1 MGRIEHSQMTLLK
14 QKHRRW
20 MAAALASML
29 LVTAADAQRETEPRP
44 NIVLMLVDDLGYGDV
59 GFMGATKIR
68 TPNIDRLAAEGVYLT
83 DAHAP
88 GAVCQPT
95 RYAVLT
101 GRNYWRAP
109 RTGNGFYF
117 QDNEVLMPQVFRDHG
132 YATAMFGKWHLGW
145 GLDRQWPEG
154 MWDAPISHGP
164 NQAGFDYSFAQ
175 ASGHEWPPFVFIE
188 NDRVYKGNPADPL
201 IITRENPEYWPYAG
215 GQGAS
220 HGAAAAHA
228 AYDVT
233 RLDLEIARRAVD
245 WLREQEKPFFVYLPF
260 FAPHVPLMP
269 SEEFKGTSE
278 AGLLGD
284 FIQQLDYA
292 VGIVLD
298 ALDELGLAENTLIV
312 FTSDNGGCYIQ
323 SAMDAGHHSMGPI
336 LGLKGDTWEGGHRVP
351 FIARWPER
359 IPAGT
364 RSDHLLSLTDL
375 FPTFAAASGV
385 TLPRHAAPDGL
396 NQWPLWQQPAL
407 PVSIRN
413 EMIYD
418 GRSKG
423 LRHGD
428 WIYFPFQGAGGL
440 FGTFYLEQMG
450 YANSDFDGN
459 TLRPDAPPA
468 QLYNVRE
475 DLAQTTNLYHQ
486 HPEIVAFLDAR
497 FREIMRQNRSK

>member
-1 MGRIEHSQMTLLK
+1 MSRSPRSLVLLALLLCLG
-14 QKHRRW
+14 HGP
-20 MAAALASML
+20 AAAERRA
-29 LVTAADAQRETEPRP
+29 RP
-44 NIVLMLVDDLGYGDV
+44 NIVLMLTDDLGYGDV

-68 TPNIDRLAAEGVYLT
+68 TPHIDRLAAEGLHLT
-83 DAHAP
+83 DAHSP
-88 GAVCQPT
+88 SAVCQPT

-101 GRNYWRAP
+101 GRNYGRSR

-117 QDNEVLMPQVFRDHG
+117 QDNEILMPAVFRAHG
-132 YATAMFGKWHLGW
+132 YTTAIFGKWHLGW
-145 GLDRQWPEG
+145 GLERQWPEG

-188 NDRVYKGNPADPL
+188 NDRVYKGDPADPL
-201 IITRENPEYWPYAG
+201 IITRENPDPWPYAG
-215 GQGAS
+215 GQGSS

-233 RLDLEIARRAVD
+233 RLDLEMAERAVK
-245 WLREQEKPFFVYLPF
+245 WIGEQEEPFFLYLPF

-284 FIQQLDYA
+284 FIQQLDHA
-292 VGIVLD
+292 VGMVLD
-298 ALDELGLAENTLIV
+298 ALDEKGLAENTLVV

-323 SAMDAGHHSMGPI
+323 SAMDAGHNSMGPI
-336 LGLKGDTWEGGHRVP
+336 LGLKGDAWEGGHRVP
-351 FIARWPER
+351 FVVRWPGR

-375 FPTFAAASGV
+375 FPTFAAAAGMV
-385 TLPRHAAPDGL
+385 LPRNAAPDGV
-396 NQWPLWQQPAL
+396 NQLPLWEQPGL
-407 PVSIRN
+407 PVSIRH

-418 GRSKG
+418 GRG
-423 LRHGD
+423 NALRHGD
-428 WIYFPFQGAGGL
+428 WVYLPFQGAGGL

-450 YANSDFDGN
+450 FENSDFEGN
-459 TLRPDAPPA
+459 LLRPGAPPA
-468 QLYNVRE
+468 QLYNLRD

-486 HPEIVAFLDAR
+486 HPEIASFLETR
-497 FREIMRQNRSK
+497 FLEIMRQSRSK